1 MMEVGCLAIFLV
13 SIWFEFV
20 GWLFRH
26 FFFHLIVNAYV
37 WYNYKHPSIYVVAT
51 IISYFLSLAAK
62 RYSNFSFAKLV
73 LTFFM
78 LWYSFHGFQ
87 VVKFNLQKKVLK
99 AKQTKQK
106 TVMAVSMRDLDP
118 AFQGA
123 GQKAYP
129 LS

>member
-1 MMEVGCLAIFLV
+1 MHMF
-13 SIWFEFV
+13 S
-20 GWLFRH
+20 
-26 FFFHLIVNAYV
+26 YK
-37 WYNYKHPSIYVVAT
+37 YKHPSIYVVAT
-51 IISYFLSLAAK
+51 IISCFLSLAAT
-62 RYSNFSFAKLV
+62 RYSNFSFAKLI

-87 VVKFNLQKKVLK
+87 VAKFNLQKKVLK